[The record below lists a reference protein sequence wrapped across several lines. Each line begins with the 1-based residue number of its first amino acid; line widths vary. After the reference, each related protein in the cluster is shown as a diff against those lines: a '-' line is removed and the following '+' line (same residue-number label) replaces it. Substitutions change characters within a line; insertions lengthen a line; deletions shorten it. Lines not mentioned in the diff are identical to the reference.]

1 MNSKNNFKIN
11 GKITK
16 FVTYHDDTLPV
27 IIMIHGFRGTHHG
40 LDLIAKQL
48 PDFNTIIPDLPGF
61 GETEPFDNE
70 HTLNNYVSW
79 LDLFIQHL
87 QLSNPPILLG
97 HSFGSIVAASFAA
110 KHNNVISKLI
120 LVNPIGAP
128 ALQGPKAIMT
138 RLAQF
143 YYWIGRKLP
152 KQLSTTWLSAKPIVM
167 IMSITMAKTKNK
179 DLRKFIHNQ
188 HLTHFSTFAN
198 PTVVAEAFK
207 TSIQN
212 TVRDSAA
219 NIETPTLLIA
229 GDIDDI
235 TPLNKQQEL
244 LQLFPNA
251 KLSIIKNVG
260 HLTHYETP
268 DQIADEIKKFI

>member
-16 FVTYHDDTLPV
+16 SVTYHDNTLPV

-48 PDFNTIIPDLPGF
+48 PDFHIIIPDLPGF
-61 GETEPFDNE
+61 GGTEPFDDA
-70 HTLNNYVSW
+70 HTLDNYVSW

-110 KHNNVISKLI
+110 KHKNVISKLI

-138 RLAQF
+138 RLALF

-152 KQLSTTWLSAKPIVM
+152 KQVSTVWLSAKPIVM

-198 PTVVAEAFK
+198 PTVVAEAFR
-207 TSIQN
+207 TSVQN
-212 TVRDSAA
+212 TVRDTAA
-219 NIETPTLLIA
+219 NIKTPTLLIA